1 MMAMMPCKL
10 AVAVAA
16 VLSLAVLERVAAIGR
31 QDLKL
36 VTARVRDQQA
46 ELAR

>member
-1 MMAMMPCKL
+1 MAMMPCEL
-10 AVAVAA
+10 VVAVAA

-31 QDLKL
+31 RDPKL
-36 VTARVRDQQA
+36 VMVRVRDQQA